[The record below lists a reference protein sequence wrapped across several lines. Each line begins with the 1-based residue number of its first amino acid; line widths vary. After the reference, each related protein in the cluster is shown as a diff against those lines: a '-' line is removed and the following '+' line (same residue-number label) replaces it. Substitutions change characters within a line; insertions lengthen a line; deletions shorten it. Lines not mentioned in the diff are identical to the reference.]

1 MIEVEVINNDSVRDD
16 KYTCMSCM
24 TKDDKV
30 SYYVKAI
37 NGRRT
42 IGTVICKKCLEELY
56 NKCLAEL
63 YNNCL
68 EELYNKVWKS
78 TH

>member
-1 MIEVEVINNDSVRDD
+1 MVRIDIIENDSVRDD

-42 IGTVICKKCLEELY
+42 IGTVICK
-56 NKCLAEL
+56 
-63 YNNCL
+63 NCL
-68 EELYNKVWKS
+68 NELIEKATQIINNDFFM
-78 TH
+78 